1 VSEPALKTQTTA
13 APRPAQGPLQ
23 DWLATL
29 SRIDAADQAAA
40 AAPRRPAEVQTAW
53 EPRIVA
59 PAEAGAE
66 TAKVVAETAKAPVSA
81 QAPATAAPA
90 LRGEDDD
97 LAALMA
103 ENMMLK
109 ARLRQENDRYDELQ
123 AMLADEL
130 RALRS
135 HVQQEVD
142 KAEELRAERDLWM
155 ARAEALAQPLFQRR

>member
-1 VSEPALKTQTTA
+1 MSDPALKTQTTA
-13 APRPAQGPLQ
+13 AARQPSGPLQ

-29 SRIDAADQAAA
+29 SRIDAADQAR
-40 AAPRRPAEVQTAW
+40 AAPRRPDAQAAW

-59 PAEAGAE
+59 HAERSEPLPEPEPEPPAPRA
-66 TAKVVAETAKAPVSA
+66 
-81 QAPATAAPA
+81 
-90 LRGEDDD
+90 EDDD

-109 ARLRQENDRYDELQ
+109 ARLRQENARYDELQ
-123 AMLADEL
+123 VLLADEL

>member
-1 VSEPALKTQTTA
+1 MSDPALKTQTPA
-13 APRPAQGPLQ
+13 AARPPSGPLQ

-29 SRIDAADQAAA
+29 SRIDAADQAR
-40 AAPRRPAEVQTAW
+40 AAPRRPAETAPAW

-59 PAEAGAE
+59 PSEPVKAEAP
-66 TAKVVAETAKAPVSA
+66 VAPPPLDA
-81 QAPATAAPA
+81 
-90 LRGEDDD
+90 GEDD

-109 ARLRQENDRYDELQ
+109 ARLRQEHGRYDELQ
-123 AMLADEL
+123 AMLADEM
-130 RALRS
+130 RALRA

-142 KAEELRAERDLWM
+142 RAEELRAERDLWM

>member
-1 VSEPALKTQTTA
+1 MSDPALKTQTTA
-13 APRPAQGPLQ
+13 AMRQPSGPLQ

-29 SRIDAADQAAA
+29 SRIDTADQAR
-40 AAPRRPAEVQTAW
+40 AAPRRPAEAPPAW

-59 PAEAGAE
+59 PAQA
-66 TAKVVAETAKAPVSA
+66 AP
-81 QAPATAAPA
+81 QPEAPAPTAYEA
-90 LRGEDDD
+90 EQDD

-109 ARLRQENDRYDELQ
+109 NRLRLEHGRFDELQ
-123 AMLADEL
+123 AALAEEL

-135 HVQQEVD
+135 HVQQEID
-142 KAEELRAERDLWM
+142 RAEELRAERDLWM

>member
-1 VSEPALKTQTTA
+1 MSDPALKTQTPA
-13 APRPAQGPLQ
+13 AVRQPSGPLQ

-29 SRIDAADQAAA
+29 SRIDAADQARG
-40 AAPRRPAEVQTAW
+40 APRRPDAQAAW

-59 PAEAGAE
+59 PAEPAVEPEAPPASRAE
-66 TAKVVAETAKAPVSA
+66 DE
-81 QAPATAAPA
+81 
-90 LRGEDDD
+90 D

-109 ARLRQENDRYDELQ
+109 ARLRQEHGRYDELQ
-123 AMLADEL
+123 ALLADEL
-130 RALRS
+130 RSLRA

-155 ARAEALAQPLFQRR
+155 ARAEALAQPLFQPRR

>member
-1 VSEPALKTQTTA
+1 MSEPALKTQTTA

-29 SRIDAADQAAA
+29 SRIDAADQAHG
-40 AAPRRPAEVQTAW
+40 APRRQAEAQAAW

-59 PAEAGAE
+59 PAEVAKTTTAAE
-66 TAKVVAETAKAPVSA
+66 AVKAP
-81 QAPATAAPA
+81 AAGPDIEMPG

-109 ARLRQENDRYDELQ
+109 ARLRQENARYDELQ
-123 AMLADEL
+123 SMLADEL

>member
-1 VSEPALKTQTTA
+1 MSDPALKTQTPA
-13 APRPAQGPLQ
+13 AARQPSGPLQ

-29 SRIDAADQAAA
+29 SRIDAADQAR
-40 AAPRRPAEVQTAW
+40 AAPRRTEPQAAW

-59 PAEAGAE
+59 PAETQPQPQMQAQPE
-66 TAKVVAETAKAPVSA
+66 APL
-81 QAPATAAPA
+81 APRA
-90 LRGEDDD
+90 EDDD

-109 ARLRQENDRYDELQ
+109 ARLRQEHGRYDELQ
-123 AMLADEL
+123 ALLAEEL

-155 ARAEALAQPLFQRR
+155 ARAEALAQPLFQPRR

>member
-1 VSEPALKTQTTA
+1 MSDPALKTQTPA
-13 APRPAQGPLQ
+13 AARPPSGPLQ

-29 SRIDAADQAAA
+29 SRIDAADQAR
-40 AAPRRPAEVQTAW
+40 AAPRRPAETPPPAW

-59 PAEAGAE
+59 PSEPAVPEAPA
-66 TAKVVAETAKAPVSA
+66 AAPVAE
-81 QAPATAAPA
+81 Q
-90 LRGEDDD
+90 DD

-109 ARLRQENDRYDELQ
+109 ARLRQEHGRYDELQ

-130 RALRS
+130 RALRT

-142 KAEELRAERDLWM
+142 RAEELRAERDLWM
-155 ARAEALAQPLFQRR
+155 ARAEALAQPLFQPRR

>member
-13 APRPAQGPLQ
+13 GARQPSGPLQ

-29 SRIDAADQAAA
+29 SRIDAADQAR
-40 AAPRRPAEVQTAW
+40 AAPRRPAEPQPTW

-59 PAEAGAE
+59 PAEPAAMVEPEATPAAGA
-66 TAKVVAETAKAPVSA
+66 
-81 QAPATAAPA
+81 
-90 LRGEDDD
+90 DHDD

-109 ARLRQENDRYDELQ
+109 ARLRQEHGRYDELQ
-123 AMLADEL
+123 GLLADEL
-130 RALRS
+130 RSLRA
-135 HVQQEVD
+135 HVQHEVD

-155 ARAEALAQPLFQRR
+155 ARAEALAQPLFQPRR

>member
-1 VSEPALKTQTTA
+1 MSDPALKTQTTA
-13 APRPAQGPLQ
+13 AARQPSGPLQ

-29 SRIDAADQAAA
+29 SRIDAADQART
-40 AAPRRPAEVQTAW
+40 APRRPEAQAAW
-53 EPRIVA
+53 EPRIVV
-59 PAEAGAE
+59 PAEPDPVPE
-66 TAKVVAETAKAPVSA
+66 PPAPRV
-81 QAPATAAPA
+81 
-90 LRGEDDD
+90 EDDD

-109 ARLRQENDRYDELQ
+109 ARLRQENARYDELQ
-123 AMLADEL
+123 ALLADEL
-130 RALRS
+130 RALRA

>member
-1 VSEPALKTQTTA
+1 MSDPALKTQTTA
-13 APRPAQGPLQ
+13 GARQPSGPLQ

-29 SRIDAADQAAA
+29 SRIDAADQAR
-40 AAPRRPAEVQTAW
+40 APARRPGEGQSAW
-53 EPRIVA
+53 EPRIVT
-59 PAEAGAE
+59 PAEPE
-66 TAKVVAETAKAPVSA
+66 PEPPAPRA
-81 QAPATAAPA
+81 D
-90 LRGEDDD
+90 DDD

-109 ARLRQENDRYDELQ
+109 ARLRQETSRYDELQ

>member
-1 VSEPALKTQTTA
+1 VSDPALKMQTSA
-13 APRPAQGPLQ
+13 AARQPSGPLQ

-29 SRIDAADQAAA
+29 SRIDAADQAR
-40 AAPRRPAEVQTAW
+40 AAPRRAEPQGAW

-59 PAEAGAE
+59 PAEAPPQPE
-66 TAKVVAETAKAPVSA
+66 AP
-81 QAPATAAPA
+81 PASRP
-90 LRGEDDD
+90 EDDD

-109 ARLRQENDRYDELQ
+109 ARLRQEQGRYDELQ

-155 ARAEALAQPLFQRR
+155 ARAEALAQPLFQPRR